1 MRALR
6 LPQLGYH
13 GDMSDVLSASPSPSS
28 DHCPLTPLRVR
39 IARIPAEHPAQT
51 LSLHELLPADIEGS
65 HAWFGHNRRI
75 VGWGEATRV
84 SVVGPH
90 AIRDAARAWDDLR
103 GSARI
108 ECVCAPTCANDEMPA
123 LPIAFGSFGF
133 SATTPGFLVVPQVA
147 VIEVPAAASSHSPTS
162 VWGSDWG
169 GLGPACG
176 LRYVVTTEV
185 AREEADS
192 STEANSVG
200 EAAEASSHSNESTDA
215 PHGLDDPLAVL
226 DAAITRR
233 AEVASA
239 APEGL
244 TTASGRMT
252 QAQWMASVSEVIDL
266 LRAGAA
272 SKVVMSRDMVVQ
284 SPTPIDPRFLLERL
298 TDLYPTTWAY
308 AVKGL
313 VGATPEML
321 AAMHDGQVC
330 SRVLAGTT
338 SPGEGEALMASMKDR
353 TEHMFAVESVARAL
367 APITQTL
374 DVPEVPMVL
383 DLPNVSHL
391 ATDVTA
397 TLASGNVLDV
407 IAALHPTAAVCGT
420 PTKLAFDIL
429 ERFESTE
436 RGRYSGPVGWVDG
449 AGEGEFGIALRCGQL
464 SKDGQR
470 LTILAGGGIM
480 PDSIPEAELRETRA
494 KMAPLL
500 QALGMTSED

>member
-1 MRALR
+1 ME
-6 LPQLGYH
+6 G
-13 GDMSDVLSASPSPSS
+13 MSDLSATLLPSPST
-28 DHCPLTPLRVR
+28 TPADAQLIVR
-39 IARIPAEHPAQT
+39 IARIPVEHPAQT
-51 LSLHELLPADIEGS
+51 LSLHELLPADIDGTQ
-65 HAWFGHNRRI
+65 AWFGHSRRM
-75 VGWGEATRV
+75 VGWGEAARI

-103 GSARI
+103 GSARV
-108 ECVCAPTCANDEMPA
+108 ECVCTPACADDEMPA
-123 LPIAFGSFGF
+123 LPLAFGSFGF
-133 SATTPGFLVVPQVA
+133 SATTPGFLIVPEVA
-147 VIEVPAAASSHSPTS
+147 VIEMPAGNDDTPHSTTAL
-162 VWGSDWG
+162 WGTDWG
-169 GLGPACG
+169 GLGPARG
-176 LRYVVTTEV
+176 RRYVVTTQV
-185 AREEADS
+185 GPGEADS
-192 STEANSVG
+192 MERAAREKGADSASAAAQTSSNDATSTG
-200 EAAEASSHSNESTDA
+200 LDA
-215 PHGLDDPLAVL
+215 PSLNNPLAVL
-226 DAAITRR
+226 DAALASRT
-233 AEVASA
+233 AVAPS
-239 APEGL
+239 APEGV
-244 TTASGRMT
+244 TTAPGRMT
-252 QAQWMASVSEVIDL
+252 QAQWMASVSEVIEL

-298 TDLYPTTWAY
+298 TTLYPTTWAY
-308 AVKGL
+308 AVEGL
-313 VGATPEML
+313 IGATPEML
-321 AAMHDGQVC
+321 AAMHGGRVS

-338 SPGEGEALMASMKDR
+338 SPGEGEALMSSMKDR

-374 DVPEVPMVL
+374 DVPEVPQVL

-464 SKDGQR
+464 SEAGHR